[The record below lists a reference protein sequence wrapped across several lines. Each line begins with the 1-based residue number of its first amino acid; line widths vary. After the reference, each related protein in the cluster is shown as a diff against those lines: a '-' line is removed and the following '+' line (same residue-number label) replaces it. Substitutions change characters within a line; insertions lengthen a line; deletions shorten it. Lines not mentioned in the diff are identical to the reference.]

1 MSDVEE
7 LTALVRPR
15 PGQGMGTGQV
25 KTWTPQPN
33 TRDLPLTHSCEVLV
47 SMRNA
52 S

>member
-1 MSDVEE
+1 MNDVEE

-15 PGQGMGTGQV
+15 AGDVAGQG
-25 KTWTPQPN
+25 KTWTPQSS
-33 TRDLPLTHSCEVLV
+33 TCGLFLTHSCEVLV